1 MNYKKQIKISYMFS
15 IVSIIVG
22 IMPIWSCSS
31 PEGGGQSPI
40 NPPTPVVQKYH
51 NPIIATSLPDPSIVR
66 TADGVFYLFATE
78 DIRNLPIYRSTD
90 LIKWQFVGT
99 AFTDESR
106 PRWNPGGGIWAPD
119 INYVDGKYML
129 YYSKSTW
136 GGEWTCGLGVAS
148 ATQPQ
153 GPYTDHG
160 ALFISREI
168 GVQNSIDPFYIE
180 DGGKKYVFWGSFH
193 GIYGIELS
201 SDGLTIMPGAKPIQ
215 IAGNQMEATYIHQRD
230 GYYYLFGSN
239 GSCCEGNNS
248 TYQVVYGRSKS
259 LFGPYVTKDGKRM
272 LDGAFEVLLHGGT
285 NVAGPGHNSEFITD
299 DEGRDW
305 MIYHGYMRS
314 DPDAG
319 RQVFMDQVEWY
330 DGWPLVAGNQSS
342 VESKKP
348 SFNKKQ

>member
-1 MNYKKQIKISYMFS
+1 MG
-15 IVSIIVG
+15 V
-22 IMPIWSCSS
+22 MPILSCSS
-31 PEGGGQSPI
+31 SNDGGHSQDI
-40 NPPTPVVQKYH
+40 TPTPVVQKYR
-51 NPIIATSLPDPSIVR
+51 NPIIATSLPDPSIVKSP
-66 TADGVFYLFATE
+66 DGVFYLFATE

-90 LIKWQFVGT
+90 LQKWQYVGT

-106 PRWNPGGGIWAPD
+106 PKWNPDGGIWAPD

-129 YYSKSTW
+129 YYSKSVW

-148 ATQPQ
+148 ASQPQ

-160 ALFISREI
+160 ALFISQDI

-180 DGGKKYVFWGSFH
+180 DGGRKYVFWGSFH

-201 SDGLTIMPGAKPIQ
+201 ADGLTVKPGSKPVQ
-215 IAGNQMEATYIHQRD
+215 IAGNQMEATYIHRHG

-248 TYQVVYGRSKS
+248 TYQVVYGRSEN
-259 LFGPYVTKDGKRM
+259 LFGPYVTKEGRRM
-272 LDGAFEVLLHGGT
+272 LDGDFDVLLHGSGG
-285 NVAGPGHNSEFITD
+285 VAGPGHNAEFVTD
-299 DEGRDW
+299 DAGEDW

-319 RQVFMDQVEWY
+319 RQVLMDRVEWV
-330 DGWPLVAGNQSS
+330 DGWPLVAGSQPS
-342 VESKKP
+342 VESRCP
-348 SFNKKQ
+348 TF

>member
-1 MNYKKQIKISYMFS
+1 
-15 IVSIIVG
+15 
-22 IMPIWSCSS
+22 MPIWSCSS

-106 PRWNPGGGIWAPD
+106 PRWNPDGGIWAPD

-153 GPYTDHG
+153 GLYTDHG

-180 DGGKKYVFWGSFH
+180 DGGKKFIFWGSFH

-215 IAGNQMEATYIHQRD
+215 IAGNQMEATYIHKRD

>member
-1 MNYKKQIKISYMFS
+1 MLVNKKVCMFS

-22 IMPIWSCSS
+22 LMPILGCSS
-31 PEGGGQSPI
+31 SSDGEHSQEVT
-40 NPPTPVVQKYH
+40 PPTPVVEKFR
-51 NPIIATSLPDPSIVR
+51 NPIISTSLPDPSIVR

-90 LIKWQFVGT
+90 LIKWQYVGT
-99 AFTDESR
+99 AFNDDSR
-106 PRWNPGGGIWAPD
+106 PRWNPQGGIWAPD

-148 ATQPQ
+148 ADKPQ

-160 ALFISREI
+160 ALFISEDI

-180 DGGKKYVFWGSFH
+180 DGGKKYIFWGSFH

-201 SDGLTIMPGAKPIQ
+201 DDGMSIKPGSKPVQ
-215 IAGNQMEATYIHQRD
+215 IAGNQMEATYIHRRD

-248 TYQVVYGRSKS
+248 TYQVIYGRSQN

-272 LDGAFEVLLHGGT
+272 LDGNFDVLLHGGS
-285 NVAGPGHNSEFITD
+285 NVAGPGHNAEFITD
-299 DEGRDW
+299 DKGQDW

-319 RQVFMDQVEWY
+319 RQVMMDRVEWY
-330 DGWPLVAGNQSS
+330 DGWPLVSGAQSS
-342 VESKKP
+342 IESNRP
-348 SFNKKQ
+348 YFNKE